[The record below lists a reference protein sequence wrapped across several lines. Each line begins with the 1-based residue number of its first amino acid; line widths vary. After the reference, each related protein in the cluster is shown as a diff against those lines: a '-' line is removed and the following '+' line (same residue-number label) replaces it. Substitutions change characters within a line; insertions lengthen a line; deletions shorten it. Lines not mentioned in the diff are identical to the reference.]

1 MRRALNQARV
11 SMAATPA
18 SSTVTRQPAWIHYGL
33 LLLAVSLV
41 AATAFVSL
49 NTTGE
54 LRNAIDWVSH
64 TQTLRRFMSE
74 AETALAE
81 AHSDIRAYLL
91 TGDQQWLDEHYARR
105 ERLKEITQTIAGMTV
120 DNEDQSERAIF
131 LIDLVSERIRV
142 WDEAIVAYLDSGEAT
157 ARATARRMGGL
168 GLLEAIQVQISAM
181 EQIEVQLHDAR
192 WERLQSLLEQTRSTI
207 IIANG
212 LALVAGALGFWLL
225 RRSQRSWE
233 QQRLAEMQAAR
244 AKRQSEEKSLFL
256 ANMSH
261 EIRTPMNAIFGF
273 TQLLGDLVQ
282 GPRERQYVQ
291 AIASSGESLLTLI
304 NDILDL
310 SKIESG
316 QLEINPQPSDP
327 RALVDGV
334 LTMFS
339 QMAADRQ
346 LKLRADVSASLPS
359 GLALDANRVRQV
371 LTNLVSNAIKY
382 TDDGS
387 VLLRAYC
394 DGADQEVTLHL
405 VVEDTGIGISAEQ
418 IGKMFE
424 PFVQGEAV
432 QGQRE
437 GTGLGLSIARRLV
450 DAMNGEIHVSSEL
463 GQGSVFS
470 VSLPTRAVEVVDAS
484 TAGSVATRVE
494 LAKLPPLKIL
504 IVDDV
509 ARNRELLQ
517 AIFEGGEHTVVQAE
531 NGAEALVRATSMR
544 PDLVL
549 MDIRMPVLDG
559 HSALRQM
566 RHDPRLRQTRVIA
579 VTASSLR
586 MEERSLREDFD
597 GYLRKPYTRD
607 QLVEE
612 VARVLEISADPSG
625 SPLTAQTRAGDASEQ
640 TGVDSPQ
647 AEQARARLLAL
658 GGDHWQ
664 ALMDSLAMRE
674 VGAFADEVA
683 VEAKVAGIKELTSY
697 ARRLRAAVDLFDVL
711 QAESLLS
718 QYPQHLQSLG
728 LRENQEAAG

>member
-509 ARNRELLQ
+509 AQ
-517 AIFEGGEHTVVQAE
+517 S
-531 NGAEALVRATSMR
+531 RA
-544 PDLVL
+544 
-549 MDIRMPVLDG
+549 
-559 HSALRQM
+559 A
-566 RHDPRLRQTRVIA
+566 
-579 VTASSLR
+579 
-586 MEERSLREDFD
+586 
-597 GYLRKPYTRD
+597 
-607 QLVEE
+607 
-612 VARVLEISADPSG
+612 
-625 SPLTAQTRAGDASEQ
+625 AGD
-640 TGVDSPQ
+640 
-647 AEQARARLLAL
+647 L
-658 GGDHWQ
+658 
-664 ALMDSLAMRE
+664 
-674 VGAFADEVA
+674 
-683 VEAKVAGIKELTSY
+683 
-697 ARRLRAAVDLFDVL
+697 RRR
-711 QAESLLS
+711 
-718 QYPQHLQSLG
+718 
-728 LRENQEAAG
+728 

>member
-1 MRRALNQARV
+1 
-11 SMAATPA
+11 
-18 SSTVTRQPAWIHYGL
+18 
-33 LLLAVSLV
+33 
-41 AATAFVSL
+41 
-49 NTTGE
+49 
-54 LRNAIDWVSH
+54 
-64 TQTLRRFMSE
+64 
-74 AETALAE
+74 
-81 AHSDIRAYLL
+81 
-91 TGDQQWLDEHYARR
+91 
-105 ERLKEITQTIAGMTV
+105 
-120 DNEDQSERAIF
+120 
-131 LIDLVSERIRV
+131 
-142 WDEAIVAYLDSGEAT
+142 
-157 ARATARRMGGL
+157 
-168 GLLEAIQVQISAM
+168 
-181 EQIEVQLHDAR
+181 
-192 WERLQSLLEQTRSTI
+192 
-207 IIANG
+207 
-212 LALVAGALGFWLL
+212 
-225 RRSQRSWE
+225 
-233 QQRLAEMQAAR
+233 
-244 AKRQSEEKSLFL
+244 
-256 ANMSH
+256 
-261 EIRTPMNAIFGF
+261 
-273 TQLLGDLVQ
+273 
-282 GPRERQYVQ
+282 
-291 AIASSGESLLTLI
+291 
-304 NDILDL
+304 
-310 SKIESG
+310 
-316 QLEINPQPSDP
+316 
-327 RALVDGV
+327 
-334 LTMFS
+334 
-339 QMAADRQ
+339 
-346 LKLRADVSASLPS
+346 
-359 GLALDANRVRQV
+359 
-371 LTNLVSNAIKY
+371 
-382 TDDGS
+382 
-387 VLLRAYC
+387 
-394 DGADQEVTLHL
+394 
-405 VVEDTGIGISAEQ
+405 

>member
-142 WDEAIVAYLDSGEAT
+142 WDEAIVAYRESGEAT

-405 VVEDTGIGISAEQ
+405 VVEDTGIGISAEE

-711 QAESLLS
+711 RAESLLS

>member
-142 WDEAIVAYLDSGEAT
+142 WDEAIVAYRESGEAT

-405 VVEDTGIGISAEQ
+405 VVEDTGIGISAEE

-625 SPLTAQTRAGDASEQ
+625 SPLTAQTRASDASEQ
-640 TGVDSPQ
+640 IGVDSPQ